1 MVLGSDREQ
10 VRRMGA
16 VKCGSTV
23 QEGAYP
29 TKEAGPR
36 ATLLQRPCSSKGS
49 IIRDS
54 ERRKK
59 KKKQRHRSFF
69 SRPVIEKPHQ
79 EADGSAHVCLRRSGR
94 PLPLEGPCRT
104 LARGA
109 DNVEQRR
116 HDTST
121 REGRAR
127 SSQEDGKSDREGRD
141 SVGSGCDGDEED
153 GRAAGRFRKAGGC
166 AGSSQAKERRRRQ
179 VKLEGAGQGVAVVP
193 VRVAGL
199 RRRPHARKAS
209 PQQRRRLHGAR
220 ALCRG

>member
-1 MVLGSDREQ
+1 MESGGWCWARTVSKLDEWDHRHVWFHCPGGRLSYQRSWTTSDT
-10 VRRMGA
+10 A
-16 VKCGSTV
+16 
-23 QEGAYP
+23 A
-29 TKEAGPR
+29 
-36 ATLLQRPCSSKGS
+36 ATLFFEEVDHRS
-49 IIRDS
+49 DA
-54 ERRKK
+54 KK
-59 KKKQRHRSFF
+59 KRSFF

-79 EADGSAHVCLRRSGR
+79 GGRWQRARLRRSGW
-94 PLPLEGPCRT
+94 PLLLEGPCRT

-153 GRAAGRFRKAGGC
+153 ERAAGRFRKAGGC

-193 VRVAGL
+193 VRVAGP
-199 RRRPHARKAS
+199 RRRPRARMAS